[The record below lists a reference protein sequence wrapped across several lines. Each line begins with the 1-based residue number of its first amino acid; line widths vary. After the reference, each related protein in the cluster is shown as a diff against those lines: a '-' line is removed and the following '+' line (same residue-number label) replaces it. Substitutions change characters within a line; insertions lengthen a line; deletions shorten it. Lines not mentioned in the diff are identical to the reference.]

1 VTGLPPYDNPLQE
14 RGEAVRYRFMTTT
27 EAKNQSSG
35 GEVTTVE
42 EQVRIRGARVNN
54 LKNIDLDIPRNQFV
68 VITGPSGSGKSSLAF
83 DTIHAEGQRQYIESL
98 SVYAR
103 QFLDQLQRPDVDLIE
118 GLQPTICI
126 DQRPGIQNPRSTVA
140 TVTEIYDF
148 LRLLM
153 ARLGEP
159 FCYQCGAPISQQTAE
174 QIQDAIMSLPE
185 GTRTMIMAPMVRG
198 RRGKQLEVLEQIR
211 KAGFVRARVDGQVH
225 DLENVPALA
234 PRRIHHIDAVVDRVI
249 TRPGVR
255 ARVGESIEMA
265 LRHGDGLVSIC
276 YFDSEDE
283 SVDPPKGE
291 WRDLIYSTR
300 YACPKC
306 NLSYEELEPR
316 TFSFNSPYG
325 ACPDCDGL
333 GSVLQYDVEMI
344 VPDLS
349 LSLSDGAV
357 LPWKGARPKRLKQH
371 QQECREFLEPRKISW
386 DLPLEQWR
394 ARDREHFFH
403 GDSKKHH
410 GLLTMLEKEYV
421 STPDQ
426 DRLDQL
432 DAFRGQLTCRSCQ
445 GARLRKEALSIK
457 LSGKSIHQITS
468 LSVVEAEAF
477 FAGLKFNRQQKK
489 ISEPITEEI
498 LKRLQFLQKVG
509 VHYLT
514 LDRSADTLSGGE
526 IQRVRLAKSIGSG
539 LVGVCYVLDEPSI
552 GLHQRDNAQLID
564 SLRDLQ
570 YQGNTV
576 LVVEHDEMMMR
587 EADRLVDIGPGAGK
601 RGGQIVADDRPDVVA
616 QLAESIT
623 GQYLCGA
630 LSIPVPQKRRRVTKK
645 RSITLA
651 GVTTNNLCNI
661 TVQFPTRA
669 LVCVTGVSG
678 SGKSSLVNET
688 LLRALQRRLGVAG
701 ARPGPYRS
709 LRGASQVDRVVQ
721 ISQSPIGRTPRSN
734 AATYTG
740 LFDEVRKV
748 FASTREAK
756 QRGYRVSR
764 FSFNVKAGRCAKC
777 QGHGAERIEMNFL
790 PDLYVTCDQCHGAR
804 FNKATLQ
811 VRYRAHTIADVLEM
825 SIDEAAEFF
834 ENFSGIQRMLKGLQD
849 VGLGYLPLGQPS
861 TTLSGGEAQRIKL
874 ATALARVE
882 TGNTLYLLDEPTTGL
897 HFDDIRKLL
906 NVLGQLVDRGNTVVV
921 IEHNLDVIKC
931 ADWVIDLGPEGGDEG
946 GRVVAVGTPDQVAAV
961 EESWTGKYLRSLL
974 DA

>member
-1 VTGLPPYDNPLQE
+1 MTVTDVKNKPSNVDLTTDQE
-14 RGEAVRYRFMTTT
+14 
-27 EAKNQSSG
+27 QI
-35 GEVTTVE
+35 
-42 EQVRIRGARVNN
+42 QVRGARVHN

-103 QFLDQLQRPDVDLIE
+103 QFLHQMQRPDVDLIE

-159 FCYQCGAPISQQTAE
+159 FCFKCSAPITQQTEE

-198 RRGKQLEVLEQIR
+198 RRGRQEDVLEQIR
-211 KAGFVRARVDGQVH
+211 KAGFVRARVDGQVC
-225 DLENVPALA
+225 DLENIPDLA
-234 PRRIHHIDAVVDRVI
+234 PRKVHHVDAVVDRVI

-255 ARVGESIEMA
+255 ARVGESVAMA
-265 LRHGDGLVSIC
+265 LRYGEGLVSIC

-283 SVDPPKGE
+283 SVDPPTGE
-291 WRDLIYSTR
+291 WRDVLYSTL

-306 NLSYEELEPR
+306 NVSYEEVEPR

-333 GSVLQYDVEMI
+333 GSVLQFDVEMI
-344 VPDLS
+344 IPDQS
-349 LSLSDGAV
+349 LSLPAGAV
-357 LPWKGARPKRLKQH
+357 LAWKGTTAKRLKQY
-371 QQECREFLEPRKISW
+371 QKECREFLESRDIDW
-386 DLPLEQWR
+386 DQPVKQWR
-394 ARDREHFFH
+394 PRDLEGFFR
-403 GDSKKHH
+403 GDGKKFH
-410 GLLTMLEKEYV
+410 GLLTLMEKEYV
-421 STPDQ
+421 STPNQ
-426 DRLDQL
+426 QRLDQL
-432 DAFRGQLTCRSCQ
+432 DAFRGQLTCRCCQ
-445 GARLRKEALSIK
+445 GTRLRREATSILLGEK
-457 LSGKSIHQITS
+457 NIHQITS
-468 LSVVEAEAF
+468 LSVVDAEVF
-477 FAGLKFNRQQKK
+477 FKELEFRGPQQQ
-489 ISEPITEEI
+489 IARPIVEEI
-498 LKRLQFLQKVG
+498 LNRLQFLQKVG
-509 VHYLT
+509 VHYLS
-514 LDRSADTLSGGE
+514 LDRAADTLSGGE
-526 IQRVRLAKSIGSG
+526 MQRVRLAKSIGSG

-552 GLHQRDNAQLID
+552 GLHQRDNSQLIQ

-570 YQGNTV
+570 HQGNTV

-601 RGGQIVADDRPDVVA
+601 RGGRIVADGRPDA
-616 QLAESIT
+616 ISQLEESIT
-623 GQYLCGA
+623 GKYLSGTC
-630 LSIPVPQKRRRVTKK
+630 SIPIPARRRRVAKK
-645 RSITLA
+645 RSITLS
-651 GVTTNNLCNI
+651 GVTTNNLRNV
-661 TVQFPTRA
+661 TVLFPTQA

-688 LLRALQRRLGVAG
+688 LLRALQQHLGTVG
-701 ARPGPYRS
+701 PRPGPHRS

-740 LFDEVRKV
+740 VFDEVRKV

-756 QRGYRVSR
+756 QRGYRVNR
-764 FSFNVKAGRCAKC
+764 FSFNVKAGRCTEC
-777 QGHGAERIEMNFL
+777 QGQGARKIEMNFL
-790 PDLYVTCDQCHGAR
+790 PDLFVTCDQCHGAR

-811 VRYRAHTIADVLEM
+811 VRYRGKTIADVLEM
-825 SIDEAAEFF
+825 SVDEATDFF
-834 ENFSGIQRMLKGLQD
+834 ENFSTIQRMLKGLQD

-874 ATALARVE
+874 ATALARGE

-906 NVLGQLVDRGNTVVV
+906 DVLGQLVDRGNTVVV

-946 GRVVAVGTPDQVAAV
+946 GMVVAVGTPDQVADV
-961 EESWTGKYLRSLL
+961 EESWTGRYLRPLL
-974 DA
+974 KQS